1 MLWTATY
8 RPLYAAA
15 MTSEQPK
22 NPLHGLTLEAIL
34 TTLVRHYGW
43 AGLCQQINLQCFFNN
58 PSIKSSLKFLRQ
70 TPWARQ
76 KVEELYLKL
85 TSAGRSAPGN

>member
-1 MLWTATY
+1 MAE
-8 RPLYAAA
+8 PIPQAN
-15 MTSEQPK
+15 

-34 TTLVRHYGW
+34 TTLVELYGW
-43 AGLCQQINLQCFFNN
+43 KELFRLVNIRCFLNE

-76 KVEELYLKL
+76 KVEEIYLL
-85 TSAGRSAPGN
+85 TVADNKGRIM